1 VEDADFRHTGYS
13 EVIAYSCLKRIGPG
27 KRDLRNAGV
36 ARSQFPRTRL
46 TGSWPCQRRRE
57 SGIVNLPGGN
67 DMAKNRLRDAAVK
80 IGSAVGRVD
89 GKAHKAAL
97 KAAQAAH
104 VTRQELID
112 LSKQVDA
119 LKRQLKKS
127 TKRLR
132 SALK

>member
-1 VEDADFRHTGYS
+1 M
-13 EVIAYSCLKRIGPG
+13 
-27 KRDLRNAGV
+27 
-36 ARSQFPRTRL
+36 
-46 TGSWPCQRRRE
+46 E
-57 SGIVNLPGGN
+57 SAIVKLSGGN

-97 KAAQAAH
+97 KAARAAH
-104 VTRQELID
+104 VARQELID

-119 LKRQLKKS
+119 LKSQLKKS
-127 TKRLR
+127 TKRLK